1 MAGTS
6 PGFPVLR
13 AVTDGSDE
21 PFPNAFD
28 APDDD
33 SMSSSP
39 TVPPHPRPQRVERKP
54 TPLPSLTA
62 QSDARVQAAIAAS
75 ARAEAS
81 LSGLFRALQHLGS
94 GLGGAREANESLTQ
108 ELEALRDMLGAANEQ
123 QLAYKNKVELLERA
137 LNQARADG
145 ERERKFLIDEHD
157 AFIVDLLDEQEGEL
171 EKRDRDLHVLR
182 GRLSEIER
190 RDQLPTVPPPNAD
203 ASSSARMRVAQ
214 KLEDDGSALVRA
226 ERAELERTAQ
236 KLAEDRERARET
248 VSRLQAQRDEA
259 QATVVRVTK
268 ERDDALDQVRRL
280 KAELGGPRLPLST
293 RPPPVESRRP
303 ELPLSKPPALASK
316 SGSEL
321 TLDSLDF
328 DGALG
333 RAPLS
338 AAPVNAPESSLLKA
352 TAPAPALGSVVAPP
366 RPNPLAAPAFAPAPR
381 SGPQTSSVPRSNP
394 QTSPT
399 PRSNPLAAPPP
410 ARLSPPPDE
419 LRLALTSSPVLQ
431 PLGASTR
438 PPLKQKPDVSLR
450 PLVGYSLGD
459 EEIEAEQIEGVRLSK
474 PPPGKR

>member
-13 AVTDGSDE
+13 AVTGGSDDDE

-28 APDDD
+28 ASDD

-39 TVPPHPRPQRVERKP
+39 TVPPQPGSHRVDRKR

-137 LNQARADG
+137 LNQARADV
-145 ERERKFLIDEHD
+145 ERERKFLIEEHD

-171 EKRDRDLHVLR
+171 EKRDRDLQVLR
-182 GRLSEIER
+182 ERLSEIER
-190 RDQLPTVPPPNAD
+190 RDQIPTLAPPNAD
-203 ASSSARMRVAQ
+203 ATSSARMRIAQ
-214 KLEDDGSALVRA
+214 QFEDEGSALVRA

-236 KLAEDRERARET
+236 KLAEDRERAREA

-259 QATVVRVTK
+259 QAIVARVTK

-316 SGSEL
+316 PGSEL

-338 AAPVNAPESSLLKA
+338 A
-352 TAPAPALGSVVAPP
+352 PAPAL
-366 RPNPLAAPAFAPAPR
+366 
-381 SGPQTSSVPRSNP
+381 SSVALPPRSNP
-394 QTSPT
+394 QGSPT

-410 ARLSPPPDE
+410 PRLSPPPDE

-431 PLGASTR
+431 PLGASSR

-459 EEIEAEQIEGVRLSK
+459 EEIAAEQIEGVRLSK